1 MIEQKERPEMLE
13 QIRDVNINV
22 GDHKYT
28 KLSHRE
34 QKVYDIL
41 KQGKKSV
48 TQITIALGYSDP
60 RGYIRNLRKKGV
72 FIFDEWISKNDT
84 RFKRYWCND

>member
-1 MIEQKERPEMLE
+1 MLE

-34 QKVYDIL
+34 QKSMIY
-41 KQGKKSV
+41 
-48 TQITIALGYSDP
+48 
-60 RGYIRNLRKKGV
+60 
-72 FIFDEWISKNDT
+72 
-84 RFKRYWCND
+84 